1 MTTKIMKSTN
11 QPDAPDLS
19 MSGGYTPHA
28 GDRFKKAAY
37 YYECPITGLSV
48 TTASHDLTVTSVGAD
63 KVKYICD
70 DKDEQSEDLS
80 VFIKL
85 AENTLKN
92 GAKLTNELRQLT
104 GYELYR

>member
-1 MTTKIMKSTN
+1 VAENSL
-11 QPDAPDLS
+11 AS
-19 MSGGYTPHA
+19 SGILEFLTRPRSGSFL
-28 GDRFKKAAY
+28 GR
-37 YYECPITGLSV
+37 
-48 TTASHDLTVTSVGAD
+48 TTASRDLTVTSVGAD

-92 GAKLTNELRQLT
+92 GAKLTKELRQLT
-104 GYELYR
+104 GYERGTDK